1 MLNNLPTQLTRFV
14 GREQEGA
21 HIKQLLTDARLSTLT
36 GPGGCGETRL
46 TIGEDLMLEQPID
59 LALKATQP
67 PSVRQDDRGRLTLRQ
82 PEVVALITQG
92 KTNGEIAEELVLSK
106 HTVEKHVANILV
118 QLEVDNR
125 AEIVRWG
132 MKQGLA

>member
-1 MLNNLPTQLTRFV
+1 M
-14 GREQEGA
+14 
-21 HIKQLLTDARLSTLT
+21 
-36 GPGGCGETRL
+36 
-46 TIGEDLMLEQPID
+46 
-59 LALKATQP
+59 
-67 PSVRQDDRGRLTLRQ
+67 
-82 PEVVALITQG
+82 ALITQG

>member
-92 KTNGEIAEELVLSK
+92 KTNGEIAEELVLS
-106 HTVEKHVANILV
+106 HCPLTTS
-118 QLEVDNR
+118 
-125 AEIVRWG
+125 
-132 MKQGLA
+132 